1 MTIIAVDDEPLAL
14 LDLKETLLEAAPDCR
29 PFCFTSPKMAVEYA
43 EKNRA
48 EVALLDIE
56 MGPWDG
62 FRLALELKALQP
74 DMRIVFVTSHEKYAI
89 DAFRIH
95 ATGYLLK
102 PVASEAIKR
111 ELTFI
116 YGENLQ
122 HRGKRVRIQTFG
134 GFDVF
139 VDGER
144 LNFKRAKAKE
154 LLACLVDRKGV
165 SITTREACAILW
177 EDKPYNS
184 AQKSYYQT
192 IAAELKAALR
202 GVGADNIL
210 VKTRNSLAIRPEHL
224 DCDSYRFMEGDPS
237 SISSYRQNYMSCY
250 SWAEFSIGQLERR

>member
-29 PFCFTSPKMAVEYA
+29 PFCFTSPKKAVEYA

-122 HRGKRVRIQTFG
+122 DRGKEG
-134 GFDVF
+134 PHSD
-139 VDGER
+139 
-144 LNFKRAKAKE
+144 
-154 LLACLVDRKGV
+154 
-165 SITTREACAILW
+165 LW
-177 EDKPYNS
+177 
-184 AQKSYYQT
+184 
-192 IAAELKAALR
+192 
-202 GVGADNIL
+202 
-210 VKTRNSLAIRPEHL
+210 
-224 DCDSYRFMEGDPS
+224 RF
-237 SISSYRQNYMSCY
+237 
-250 SWAEFSIGQLERR
+250 

>member
-1 MTIIAVDDEPLAL
+1 MTFIAVDDEPLAL
-14 LDLKETLLEAAPDCR
+14 LDLKEALLEAAADCK
-29 PFCFTSPKMAVEYA
+29 PVCFTSPKKAMEYA
-43 EKNRA
+43 ENNLV
-48 EVALLDIE
+48 EVAFLDIE
-56 MGPWDG
+56 MGAWDG
-62 FRLALELKALQP
+62 FRLAVKLKALQP
-74 DMRIVFVTSHEKYAI
+74 EIKIVFVTSHEKYAI

-102 PVASEAIKR
+102 PVAAEEIKR

-116 YGENLQ
+116 YGNNLQ
-122 HRGKRVRIQTFG
+122 DRGKRVRVQTFG
-134 GFDVF
+134 GFDIF

-177 EDKPYNS
+177 EDKPYNA

-202 GVGADNIL
+202 GAGADNIL
-210 VKTRNSLAIRPEHL
+210 LKTRNSLAIRPELL
-224 DCDSYRFMEGDPS
+224 DCDSYRFMEGDPRA
-237 SISSYRQNYMSCY
+237 INSYRQDYMSCY

>member
-29 PFCFTSPKMAVEYA
+29 PFCFTSPKKAVEYA

-62 FRLALELKALQP
+62 F
-74 DMRIVFVTSHEKYAI
+74 
-89 DAFRIH
+89 
-95 ATGYLLK
+95 
-102 PVASEAIKR
+102 
-111 ELTFI
+111 LTFI
-116 YGENLQ
+116 YVENLQ
-122 HRGKRVRIQTFG
+122 DRGKRVRIQTFG